1 MGGEPAGKVVCT
13 EPVDLPIFIIVI
25 VDCVGHLAFLEL
37 TATCFLRLIPVV
49 GRHIA
54 GEVLHRH
61 LEGAA
66 GAEGKGVLER
76 LTCIRAVTGG
86 VQDTSRHL
94 PLAVPYGPAVLQA
107 PADGGPVISAINQFV
122 HIQPLEHHGEDGG
135 DGTGI

>member
-1 MGGEPAGKVVCT
+1 MGGEPAGKVVCA
-13 EPVDLPIFIIVI
+13 EPVEVSIFIIVI
-25 VDCVGHLAFLEL
+25 VDCVGHLAFLISSEL
-37 TATCFLRLIPVV
+37 TVSCFLRLIPVV

-86 VQDTSRHL
+86 VQDTSRHV
-94 PLAVPYGPAVLQA
+94 PIAVPYGPAILQA
-107 PADGGPVISAINQFV
+107 PADGSPVSRISKIPC

-135 DGTGI
+135 GI

>member
-1 MGGEPAGKVVCT
+1 MGGEPAGKVVCA
-13 EPVDLPIFIIVI
+13 EPVEGSIFIIVI
-25 VDCVGHLAFLEL
+25 VDCVGHLAFLIFREL

-49 GRHIA
+49 GGHIA

-86 VQDTSRHL
+86 VQDARRHV
-94 PLAVPYGPAVLQA
+94 PIAVPYGPAVLQA
-107 PADGGPVISAINQFV
+107 PADGGPVIRISNFLC
-122 HIQPLEHHGEDGG
+122 HIQPLEHHGKDGG
-135 DGTGI
+135 GI